1 VSSKYT
7 LPDDELDNLGIGLAD
22 DVGVSPDPLLR
33 FQLVA
38 WFTWA
43 TAMLNHRW
51 SEPDDVPG
59 DLPFP
64 IWNWDGT
71 EGW

>member
-1 VSSKYT
+1 MSAQPRPRRSIFVS
-7 LPDDELDNLGIGLAD
+7 LAFAAALVGLAA
-22 DVGVSPDPLLR
+22 LFHR
-33 FQLVA
+33 QLIA

-51 SEPDDVPG
+51 TTPDEVPS
-59 DLPFP
+59 DLPLP
-64 IWNWDGT
+64 GWNWDGT